1 VVLAGEK
8 VTDESVRELADR
20 LGGDPLAAKL
30 LEAMEHGSSIVSLDT
45 HERSSLL
52 AVLEDAP
59 PALHPLRARLREQA
73 EVRERRGRTGAAR
86 GGAAERQAVRTNCLV
101 HFPDGKTA
109 VQAVIRRKLEVGAE
123 IIDGWL
129 ISHLPQV
136 NEREIDGKLVTTDV
150 WVDKKGS
157 RELDDKLELY

>member
-1 VVLAGEK
+1 MVLAGET

-20 LGGDPLAAKL
+20 LGNDALAAKL
-30 LEAMEHGSSIVSLDT
+30 LEAMEHGSSIVSLNQ

-52 AVLEDAP
+52 GVLEDAP

-73 EVRERRGRTGAAR
+73 EVQERRGRTRGARSA
-86 GGAAERQAVRTNCLV
+86 AAERQAVRTNCLV

-109 VQAVIRRKLEVGAE
+109 VHAVIRRKLEVGAE
-123 IIDGWL
+123 ILDGWV

-150 WVDKKGS
+150 WVDKKS
-157 RELDDKLELY
+157 SDELGDKLELY